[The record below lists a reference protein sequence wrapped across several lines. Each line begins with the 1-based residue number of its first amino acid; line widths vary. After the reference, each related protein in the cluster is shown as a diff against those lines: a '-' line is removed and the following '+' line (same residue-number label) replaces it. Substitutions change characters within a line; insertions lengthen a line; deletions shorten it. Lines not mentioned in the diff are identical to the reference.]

1 MCSRLLGR
9 NVKSYFISEFN
20 LVGRSTN
27 RFRDWILGV
36 HAGCD
41 RILFGIHRNGM
52 ADSES
57 IGECYNRRTKRC
69 TPSPR
74 STVLT
79 CVESTFS
86 GWVIANV
93 RAICPSPF
101 LSSAALRRRKKTD
114 PQHGPCS
121 CQSWPRRH
129 EADGGQEELDGPWV
143 SLPSGLP
150 GGGVTCSYRACV
162 RAYASDFVVLVLSEA
177 VLSATVLVLDGCS
190 NCGDADR

>member
-57 IGECYNRRTKRC
+57 IGECYNRRTTRC

-93 RAICPSPF
+93 RPITIQRDYCASTAIWYP
-101 LSSAALRRRKKTD
+101 LAADTNIDCCVRSRL
-114 PQHGPCS
+114 
-121 CQSWPRRH
+121 
-129 EADGGQEELDGPWV
+129 LDMAP
-143 SLPSGLP
+143 
-150 GGGVTCSYRACV
+150 TSYRASRGSNTGGCH
-162 RAYASDFVVLVLSEA
+162 
-177 VLSATVLVLDGCS
+177 SARPPRLEFHPGFTNSRG
-190 NCGDADR
+190 